1 VVAVKR
7 GDIILCDFNPV
18 VGTEQSG
25 IRPAVIIQIDR
36 ANAASPHTIVAPL
49 TSRIR
54 KSLLPSHVFVPIGI
68 ANLTQDSVIL
78 CEQIR
83 VIDKS
88 RIIRVIGHLDKEYIM
103 QLNVALCTIL
113 GLSDDGFAQIIPG
126 EESQ

>member
-1 VVAVKR
+1 VVAIKR

-54 KSLLPSHVFVPIGI
+54 KSLLPSHVFVPIGV

-113 GLSDDGFAQIIPG
+113 GLSDDEIAQILT
-126 EESQ
+126 EES

>member
-1 VVAVKR
+1 VVKIKR

-18 VGTEQSG
+18 IGTEQSG

-54 KSLLPSHVFVPIGI
+54 KTILPSHVFVPIGV

-83 VIDKS
+83 VIDKY
-88 RIIRVIGHLDKEYIM
+88 RIIRVIGHLEKEYIM
-103 QLNVALCTIL
+103 QLNMALCTIL
-113 GLSDDGFAQIIPG
+113 GLSDDEVAQIIT
-126 EESQ
+126 EES

>member
-1 VVAVKR
+1 VVAIKR

-25 IRPAVIIQIDR
+25 IRPAIIIQIDR
-36 ANAASPHTIVAPL
+36 ANIASLHTIVAPL

-54 KSLLPSHVFVPIGI
+54 KSLLPSHVFVPIGV

-103 QLNVALCTIL
+103 QLNMALCTIL
-113 GLSDDGFAQIIPG
+113 GLSDDEVAQIIT
-126 EESQ
+126 E

>member
-1 VVAVKR
+1 MVAIKR

-18 VGTEQSG
+18 IGTEQSG

-36 ANAASPHTIVAPL
+36 ANTASPHTIVAPL

-54 KSLLPSHVFVPIGI
+54 KSLLQSHVFVPIGV

-88 RIIRVIGHLDKEYIM
+88 RIIRVIGYLDREYII
-103 QLNVALCTIL
+103 QLNVSLCTIL
-113 GLSDDGFAQIIPG
+113 GLSDDEVAQIIV
-126 EESQ
+126 EEE

>member
-1 VVAVKR
+1 VVTIKR

-18 VGTEQSG
+18 IGTEQSG

-36 ANAASPHTIVAPL
+36 ANAVSPHTIVAPL

-54 KSLLPSHVFVPIGI
+54 KSLLPSHVFVPIGV

-113 GLSDDGFAQIIPG
+113 GLSDDEVAQIIA
-126 EESQ
+126 ED

>member
-1 VVAVKR
+1 VVAIKR

-18 VGTEQSG
+18 IGTEQSG

-88 RIIRVIGHLDKEYIM
+88 RIIRALGHLDRDYIM

-113 GLSDDGFAQIIPG
+113 GLSDDEVAQIIA
-126 EESQ
+126 ED

>member
-1 VVAVKR
+1 MVALKR

-18 VGTEQSG
+18 IGTEQSG

-88 RIIRVIGHLDKEYIM
+88 RIIRVIGHLDREYIM

-113 GLSDDGFAQIIPG
+113 GLSDDDIAQILT
-126 EESQ
+126 EE

>member
-1 VVAVKR
+1 VVAIKR

-18 VGTEQSG
+18 IGTEQSG
-25 IRPAVIIQIDR
+25 IRPAIIIQIDR

-54 KSLLPSHVFVPIGI
+54 KSLLPSHIFVPIGV

-88 RIIRVIGHLDKEYIM
+88 RIIRVIGHLDREYIM

-113 GLSDDGFAQIIPG
+113 GLSDDEIAQILT
-126 EESQ
+126 ED

>member
-1 VVAVKR
+1 VVAIKR

-18 VGTEQSG
+18 IGTEQSG

-36 ANAASPHTIVAPL
+36 ANIASPYTIVVPL

-54 KSLLPSHVFVPIGI
+54 KSILSSHVFVPIGV

-88 RIIRVIGHLDKEYIM
+88 RIIRVIGHLDRDYIM

-113 GLSDDGFAQIIPG
+113 GLSDDEVAQIIA
-126 EESQ
+126 ED

>member
-1 VVAVKR
+1 VVAIKR

-18 VGTEQSG
+18 IGTEQSG

-36 ANAASPHTIVAPL
+36 ANAVSPHTIVAPL

-54 KSLLPSHVFVPIGI
+54 KSLLPSHVFVPIGV

-88 RIIRVIGHLDKEYIM
+88 RIIRVIGHLDRDYIM

-113 GLSDDGFAQIIPG
+113 GLSDDEVAQIIA
-126 EESQ
+126 ED

>member
-1 VVAVKR
+1 MVAIKR

-18 VGTEQSG
+18 IGTEQSG

-36 ANAASPHTIVAPL
+36 ANVASPHTIVAPL

-54 KSLLPSHVFVPIGI
+54 KSLLPSHVFVPIGV

-88 RIIRVIGHLDKEYIM
+88 RIIRVMGHLDREYIM

-113 GLSDDGFAQIIPG
+113 GLSDDRIVQILT
-126 EESQ
+126 EES

>member
-1 VVAVKR
+1 VVAIKR

-18 VGTEQSG
+18 IGTEQSG

-54 KSLLPSHVFVPIGI
+54 KSILPSHVLVPIGV

-88 RIIRVIGHLDKEYIM
+88 RIIRVIGYLDKEYIM

-113 GLSDDGFAQIIPG
+113 GLSDDDVAQIIA
-126 EESQ
+126 ED

>member
-1 VVAVKR
+1 VVAIKR

-18 VGTEQSG
+18 IGTEQSG

-88 RIIRVIGHLDKEYIM
+88 RIIRVIGHLDKEYII
-103 QLNVALCTIL
+103 QLNVALFTIL
-113 GLSDDGFAQIIPG
+113 GLSDDEFAQISS
-126 EESQ
+126 EEE

>member
-1 VVAVKR
+1 MVAIKR

-18 VGTEQSG
+18 IGTDQSG

-88 RIIRVIGHLDKEYIM
+88 RIIRVIGHLDREYIM

-113 GLSDDGFAQIIPG
+113 GLSDDDIAQILT
-126 EESQ
+126 EE

>member
-1 VVAVKR
+1 VVAIKR

-18 VGTEQSG
+18 IGTEQSG

-36 ANAASPHTIVAPL
+36 ANVGSPHTIVAPL

-88 RIIRVIGHLDKEYIM
+88 RIIRVIGHLDREYIM

-113 GLSDDGFAQIIPG
+113 GLSDDEIAQILT
-126 EESQ
+126 ED

>member
-1 VVAVKR
+1 VVAIKR

-18 VGTEQSG
+18 IGTEQSG

-54 KSLLPSHVFVPIGI
+54 KSLLPSHVFVPIGV

-88 RIIRVIGHLDKEYIM
+88 RIIRVIGHLDRDYIM

-113 GLSDDGFAQIIPG
+113 GLSDDEVAQIIT
-126 EESQ
+126 EE